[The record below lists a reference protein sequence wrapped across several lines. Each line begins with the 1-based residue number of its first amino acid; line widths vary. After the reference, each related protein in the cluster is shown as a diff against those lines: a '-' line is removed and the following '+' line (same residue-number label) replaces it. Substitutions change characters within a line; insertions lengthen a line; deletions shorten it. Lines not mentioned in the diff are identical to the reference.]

1 MIKLESY
8 YNEIKYIDS
17 QGEVKSIYPQQI
29 LAINNI
35 ENLADISNNFF
46 LVSSLCEV
54 LNKQVKSKQK
64 DLDELTAKLTLEYT
78 NSDELRKMNN
88 NKKPTKDVV
97 QSAVM
102 LDNDYRKL
110 RQDLIELQSKYNT
123 LNSLTKALIQKKDL
137 LQTLNSNARVDK
149 QLSSTGAIN
158 THKTYW
164 HL

>member
-158 THKTYW
+158 THKTY
-164 HL
+164 